1 MCKELEQIIH
11 KRRYIKSQKAHEKAL
26 SIISHQGNSKPQRN
40 TVSLPVEWLKLK
52 PDKRED
58 EEQLGLSNTDGGNVK
73 TNSHFTELFRHFLKN

>member
-11 KRRYIKSQKAHEKAL
+11 KRRYIKSQKAHEKL
-26 SIISHQGNSKPQRN
+26 SPSLVTRETQNHGD

-52 PDKRED
+52 PDKCED

-73 TNSHFTELFRHFLKN
+73 TNSHFTELFRHFLKS